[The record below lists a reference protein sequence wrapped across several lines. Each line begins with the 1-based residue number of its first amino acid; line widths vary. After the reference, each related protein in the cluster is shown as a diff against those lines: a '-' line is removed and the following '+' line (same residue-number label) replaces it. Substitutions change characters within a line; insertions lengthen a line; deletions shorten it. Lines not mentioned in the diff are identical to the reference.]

1 MNITFRQIRYFI
13 AVAEARSVS
22 AGSTAVGISQSAVT
36 DAIRTLELETG
47 VKLFYRHPKGV
58 TLTREGHKFLRHARS
73 IINAVADLAGGV
85 GEEQAAVSGTV
96 RIGVT
101 PVVTGYFLSD
111 ILSRFRRMFPQ
122 ITVNIVEDKRDY
134 IEHLLVGGEI
144 DLGILI
150 VSNLVQKAA
159 IDYEVLLRSDCRAW
173 IAPWHPL
180 SEVDVLSLADLE
192 NEPVIALS
200 LDEMEGLIEGIWSTF
215 DHPPHIAYRTS
226 SMEGVRSLVGTGA
239 GITILPQLVYRPWSL
254 DGDRIIAKRPR
265 EELPTVDIGI
275 AWRRLT
281 HHSEPA
287 TLFMETVQEQRR

>member
-13 AVAEARSVS
+13 AVAESRSVS

-36 DAIRTLELETG
+36 DAIRTLEIETG
-47 VKLFYRHPKGV
+47 VKLFYRHPRGV

-73 IINAVADLAGGV
+73 IINALADLSDGV
-85 GEEQAAVSGTV
+85 GNDQVMATGSI
-96 RIGVT
+96 RIGIT

-122 ITVNIVEDKRDY
+122 ITVTLVEDKRDY
-134 IEHLLVGGEI
+134 IEHLLVNGEL

-150 VSNLVQKAA
+150 VSNLVQKSA

-173 IAPWHPL
+173 MAPWHPL
-180 SEVDVLSLADLE
+180 SEVDVLSLSDLE
-192 NEPVIALS
+192 NEPIVALL
-200 LDEMEGLIEGIWSTF
+200 LDEMEGLIESIWSKF
-215 DHPPHIAYRTS
+215 DHQPYKAFRTS

-265 EELPTVDIGI
+265 ESLPTVDIGI

-281 HHSEPA
+281 HHSEAA
-287 TLFMETVQEQRR
+287 TLFMETVREQQR

>member
-36 DAIRTLELETG
+36 DAIRTLEFETG

-73 IINAVADLAGGV
+73 IIGAVADLAGGV
-85 GEEQAAVSGTV
+85 GHEQATATGSV

-122 ITVNIVEDKRDY
+122 ITVTIVEDKRDY

-144 DLGILI
+144 DLAVLI
-150 VSNLVQKAA
+150 VSNLVQTAA

-173 IAPWHPL
+173 LAPWHPL
-180 SEVDVLSLADLE
+180 SEVDVLSLSDLE
-192 NEPVIALS
+192 NEPVIALA
-200 LDEMEGLIEGIWSTF
+200 LDEMEGLIEGIWSKF
-215 DHPPHIAYRTS
+215 SHPPQIAYRTS

-265 EELPTVDIGI
+265 EALPTVDIGV

-281 HHSEPA
+281 RHSEPA
-287 TLFMETVQEQRR
+287 TLFMEAVQEQRR